1 MSDKIPQIYAGN
13 KFLEELVKTMDM
25 TRQAMAEYRHTDWI
39 DLLNQFYSWVCG
51 YVSDETVREDLERLS
66 KRAFNLQKMFM
77 HNKQFAQMS
86 SEKILDLRNDIFKVE
101 RKLYPLASEIL
112 LRMSEREDDDE
123 VDWDDILNKT

>member
-1 MSDKIPQIYAGN
+1 MSDKIPQIYAGS

-25 TRQAMAEYRHTDWI
+25 TRLAMAEYRHTDWI

-51 YVSDETVREDLERLS
+51 YVSNGELEAELAQLGQ
-66 KRAFNLQKMFM
+66 RAFNLQKMFQS
-77 HNKQFAQMS
+77 NKQFAQMS
-86 SEKILDLRNDIFKVE
+86 SQKILDLRRDIFRVE

-123 VDWDDILNKT
+123 VDWDDILSKT